1 MSLKTGFA
9 AEQQARA
16 YLIAQGLHWIE
27 SNYRCRWGEID
38 LIMQEQ
44 NYLVFVEVR
53 ARRSR
58 NFGGAL
64 ASVDYVKQ
72 QKLTRAATHYLAIN
86 KRYDKQPVR
95 FDVLGMEGKELQI
108 EWIKNAF
115 EMDF

>member
-1 MSLKTGFA
+1 MSLKTGLV
-9 AEQQARA
+9 AEEQARA
-16 YLIAQGLHWIE
+16 YLISQGLHWVE

-53 ARRSR
+53 ARSSRS
-58 NFGGAL
+58 FGGAL
-64 ASVDYVKQ
+64 ASVNYAKQ
-72 QKLTRAATHYLAIN
+72 RKLARAATHYLASN

-95 FDVLGMEGKELQI
+95 FDVLGIEGKELQI

-115 EMDF
+115 DMDF